1 MSGVDDYGSQ
11 EIRNSMQKELE
22 AQRAEQNALLSQYQ
36 ADDSSGFRAQQ
47 NGGGSGAAQG
57 GIDPGTA
64 MQFAGKFYGG
74 GGAPASQGVGAA
86 PASTSAAPA
95 SSSSASSGISAVA
108 SNPYAWIAAAIIAN
122 ETWQTK
128 TGNRRNGLDG
138 WKDRVSGA
146 VLRQDS
152 DRYAKHLFKDDMS
165 GDKTGIGGDMN
176 LGADFGSP
184 MTLKKIPKDLK
195 NTSIAKLVK
204 KIF

>member
-22 AQRAEQNALLSQYQ
+22 AQRAEQDAMLARYQ
-36 ADDSSGFRAQQ
+36 AEDSSSFRQQ
-47 NGGGSGAAQG
+47 QGGGGGSAAQG

-64 MQFAGKFYGG
+64 MQLAGKFYGG

-138 WKDRVSGA
+138 WKDRISGA

-152 DRYAKHLFKDDMS
+152 ERYSKHFFKDDMS
-165 GDKTGIGGDMN
+165 GDKIGLGGDMN

-195 NTSIAKLVK
+195 NSSIGKIFK